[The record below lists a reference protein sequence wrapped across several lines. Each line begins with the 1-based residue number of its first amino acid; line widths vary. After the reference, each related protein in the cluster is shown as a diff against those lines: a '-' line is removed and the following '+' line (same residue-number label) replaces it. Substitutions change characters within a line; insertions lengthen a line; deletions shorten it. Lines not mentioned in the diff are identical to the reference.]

1 MRFLSLFLIAL
12 LIAASS
18 PADSPSV
25 TSAPSVVN
33 LSSSQSTTPAL
44 TQHPTQSPS
53 IQISVNRVNVG
64 VIVTDP
70 QGNFVPDLRRENF
83 HVFDNGVEQP
93 ITDFAN
99 VVSPAEVLLLVE
111 AGPAVYFLA
120 SVHVQTS
127 HSFLE
132 GLSSGDRIAVAKYD
146 SAPQLMLDFTSD
158 KTAAYAALANVRY
171 YVGFGNLNLSKS
183 LNSVLDLLAKTQ
195 GKKTIVL
202 LSTGF
207 DTSPP
212 ADIDAALT
220 RLRISDVR
228 LLAISLS
235 GAMRA
240 PAQPAKGKKKKK
252 DKSAEDQE
260 EAQKAAAKAAF
271 TQQGFDEAD
280 RLLRALTDA
289 TGGRV
294 FFPNNAQ
301 DYTIIYTQIAQLIR
315 HEYSL
320 AFAPSEH
327 DGKVHT
333 IEVRVTPPNAAPP
346 PSPQSSAQSA
356 APSPAAPAPTYS
368 VAHRRAYVAPAQ

>member
-1 MRFLSLFLIAL
+1 M
-12 LIAASS
+12 
-18 PADSPSV
+18 
-25 TSAPSVVN
+25 PSVVN
-33 LSSSQSTTPAL
+33 LSSSVSTQQQPD
-44 TQHPTQSPS
+44 QSPS
-53 IQISVNRVNVG
+53 IQVSVNRINVG
-64 VIVTDP
+64 VTVTDP

-111 AGPAVYFLA
+111 AGPAVYFLS

-132 GLSSGDRIAVAKYD
+132 GLSSGDKIAVAKYD

-158 KTAAYAALANVRY
+158 KTAAYAALSNIRY

-183 LNSVLDLLAKTQ
+183 LNTVLDLLAKTQ

-212 ADIDAALT
+212 ADIDAALS
-220 RLRISDVR
+220 RLRLSDVR

-252 DKSAEDQE
+252 DKSAEDAE

-320 AFAPSEH
+320 AFAPSAN
-327 DGKVHT
+327 DGKVHS
-333 IEVRVTPPNAAPP
+333 IEVRVTPPNATT
-346 PSPQSSAQSA
+346 SSAQSPTANPSSAQPSA
-356 APSPAAPAPTYS
+356 APPTVAQSSPAQSAASPYT
-368 VAHRRAYVAPAQ
+368 VAHRRAYVAPVQ

>member
-1 MRFLSLFLIAL
+1 MRLLSLFLL
-12 LIAASS
+12 TLFLPSS
-18 PADSPSV
+18 SFSDSP
-25 TSAPSVVN
+25 SAPSVVN
-33 LSSSQSTTPAL
+33 LLNSPSL
-44 TQHPTQSPS
+44 TQSPDQSPS
-53 IQISVNRVNVG
+53 IQVSVNRVNVG
-64 VIVTDP
+64 VTVTDP
-70 QGNFVPDLRRENF
+70 QGTFVPDLRRENF
-83 HVFDNGVEQP
+83 HIFDNGVEQP

-111 AGPAVYFLA
+111 SGPAVYFLA

-146 SAPQLMLDFTSD
+146 SAAQLMLDFTSD
-158 KTAAYAALANVRY
+158 KTAAYAALSNIRY
-171 YVGFGNLNLSKS
+171 YVGFGSLNLSKS
-183 LNSVLDLLAKTQ
+183 LNAVLDLLAKTQ

-202 LSTGF
+202 LSTGL
-207 DTSPP
+207 DTSSP

-220 RLRISDVR
+220 RLKISDVR

-235 GAMRA
+235 GPMRT

-252 DKSAEDQE
+252 DKSADDQE

-294 FFPNNAQ
+294 FFPNTAQ

-320 AFAPSEH
+320 AFAPSAP
-327 DGKVHT
+327 DGKIHSL
-333 IEVRVTPPNAAPP
+333 EVRVTPPNAAQPS
-346 PSPQSSAQSA
+346 SPQSSGQSA
-356 APSPAAPAPTYS
+356 AASSPAPTYNI
-368 VAHRRAYVAPAQ
+368 AARRAYIAPLQ

>member
-1 MRFLSLFLIAL
+1 MRFLSFLFSTLLIAL
-12 LIAASS
+12 ASR
-18 PADSPSV
+18 AQ
-25 TSAPSVVN
+25 
-33 LSSSQSTTPAL
+33 SQPD
-44 TQHPTQSPS
+44 QSPS
-53 IQISVNRVNVG
+53 IQISVSRVNVP

-83 HVFDNGVEQP
+83 HIFDNGVEQP

-99 VVSPAEVLLLVE
+99 IISPAEVFLLVE

-127 HSFLE
+127 HSFLD

-146 SAPQLMLDFTSD
+146 TAPQLILDFTSD
-158 KTAAYAALANVRY
+158 KPAAYAALANVRY

-183 LNSVLDLLAKTQ
+183 LNAVLDLLAKSQ

-212 ADIDAALT
+212 ADIDAALA
-220 RLRISDVR
+220 RLKISDVR

-240 PAQPAKGKKKKK
+240 PAQPPAKGKKNRK
-252 DKSAEDQE
+252 DKSTNEE
-260 EAQKAAAKAAF
+260 EARKAAAKAAF

-301 DYTIIYTQIAQLIR
+301 DYTTIYTQIAQLIR

-320 AFAPSEH
+320 AFTPPAH
-327 DGKVHT
+327 DGKIHS
-333 IEVRVTPPNAAPP
+333 IEVRVTPPDSTTPSADSAATPP
-346 PSPQSSAQSA
+346 AQSVA
-356 APSPAAPAPTYS
+356 PAASTYT
-368 VAHRRAYVAPAQ
+368 VAARRAYVAPAQ

>member
-1 MRFLSLFLIAL
+1 MRFLSFLFSTL
-12 LIAASS
+12 LIS
-18 PADSPSV
+18 
-25 TSAPSVVN
+25 
-33 LSSSQSTTPAL
+33 LSSRAQ
-44 TQHPTQSPS
+44 TQPDQSPS
-53 IQISVNRVNVG
+53 IQISVSRVNVP

-83 HVFDNGVEQP
+83 HIFDNGVEQP

-99 VVSPAEVLLLVE
+99 VISPAEVFLLVE

-132 GLSSGDRIAVAKYD
+132 GLSSTDRIAVAKYD
-146 SAPQLMLDFTSD
+146 TAPQLMLDFTSD
-158 KTAAYAALANVRY
+158 KPAAYAALANVRY

-183 LNSVLDLLAKTQ
+183 LNSVLDLLAKSQ

-207 DTSPP
+207 DTSSP
-212 ADIDAALT
+212 ADIDAALS
-220 RLRISDVR
+220 RLKISDVR

-240 PAQPAKGKKKKK
+240 PAQPPAKGKKNKK
-252 DKSAEDQE
+252 DKSTDEDE
-260 EAQKAAAKAAF
+260 SRKAAAKAAF
-271 TQQGFDEAD
+271 TTQGFDEAD

-289 TGGRV
+289 TGGRAY
-294 FFPNNAQ
+294 FPTTPQ
-301 DYTIIYTQIAQLIR
+301 DYSTIYTQIAQQIR

-320 AFAPSEH
+320 AFTPPDR

-333 IEVRVTPPNAAPP
+333 LEVRVTPPDTSAPSTQPAAPP
-346 PSPQSSAQSA
+346 TSSPYTVA
-356 APSPAAPAPTYS
+356 A
-368 VAHRRAYVAPAQ
+368 RRAYVAPAQ

>member
-1 MRFLSLFLIAL
+1 VRLRPSTNLFSVSLLSLL
-12 LIAASS
+12 LAA
-18 PADSPSV
+18 
-25 TSAPSVVN
+25 
-33 LSSSQSTTPAL
+33 TTPA
-44 TQHPTQSPS
+44 QSHPDQSPS

-83 HVFDNGVEQP
+83 HIFDNGIEQP
-93 ITDFAN
+93 VTDFAN
-99 VVSPAEVLLLVE
+99 VISPAEVLLLVE

-158 KTAAYAALANVRY
+158 KTAAYAALSNIRY
-171 YVGFGNLNLSKS
+171 YVGFGSLNLSKS

-252 DKSAEDQE
+252 DRSAEDQE
-260 EAQKAAAKAAF
+260 EAQKTAAKAAF

-294 FFPNNAQ
+294 FFPNNVQ

-320 AFAPSEH
+320 AFAPSQH

-333 IEVRVTPPNAAPP
+333 IEVRVTPPNAAQPS
-346 PSPQSSAQSA
+346 SPQSSAQ
-356 APSPAAPAPTYS
+356 PVAPTPSYNI
-368 VAHRRAYVAPAQ
+368 AARRAYVAPAP

>member
-1 MRFLSLFLIAL
+1 MRFSGLVFLLSFLVAIP
-12 LIAASS
+12 SS
-18 PADSPSV
+18 AQQPD
-25 TSAPSVVN
+25 
-33 LSSSQSTTPAL
+33 
-44 TQHPTQSPS
+44 QSPS
-53 IQISVNRVNVG
+53 IQVSVNRVNVG

-83 HVFDNGVEQP
+83 HIFDNGVEQP

-99 VVSPAEVLLLVE
+99 VVSPAEVFLLVE

-120 SVHVQTS
+120 SIHVQTS

-132 GLSSGDRIAVAKYD
+132 GLSTGDKIAVAKYD
-146 SAPQLMLDFTSD
+146 SAPQLLLDFTSD
-158 KTAAYAALANVRY
+158 KTAAYAALSTIRY

-183 LNSVLDLLAKTQ
+183 LNAVLDLLAKTE

-207 DTSPP
+207 DTSSP

-240 PAQPAKGKKKKK
+240 PQQPVKEKKKKK
-252 DKSAEDQE
+252 DKQADAE

-301 DYTIIYTQIAQLIR
+301 DYTTIYTQIAQLIR

-320 AFAPSEH
+320 AFAPSAN

-333 IEVRVTPPNAAPP
+333 IEVRVTPPDATT
-346 PSPQSSAQSA
+346 PSSTQSVT
-356 APSPAAPAPTYS
+356 PVPTYNI
-368 VAHRRAYVAPAQ
+368 AHRRAYVAPLQ

>member
-1 MRFLSLFLIAL
+1 VRPRSSTHLFSVSLLSLL
-12 LIAASS
+12 LATTILAQS
-18 PADSPSV
+18 PPD
-25 TSAPSVVN
+25 
-33 LSSSQSTTPAL
+33 
-44 TQHPTQSPS
+44 QSPS

-64 VIVTDP
+64 VIVTDA

-83 HVFDNGVEQP
+83 HIFDNGIEQP

-158 KTAAYAALANVRY
+158 KTAAYAALSNIRY
-171 YVGFGNLNLSKS
+171 YVGFGSLNLSKS
-183 LNSVLDLLAKTQ
+183 LNTVLDLLAKTQ

-212 ADIDAALT
+212 AEIDAALT
-220 RLRISDVR
+220 RLKISDVR

-235 GAMRA
+235 NAMRA
-240 PAQPAKGKKKKK
+240 PAQPAKGKKKRK
-252 DKSAEDQE
+252 DKSTDEE
-260 EAQKAAAKAAF
+260 EAQKAAARAAF

-301 DYTIIYTQIAQLIR
+301 DYTAIYTQIAQLIR

-320 AFAPSEH
+320 AFAPSSH
-327 DGKVHT
+327 DGKVHAL
-333 IEVRVTPPNAAPP
+333 EVRVTPPNSVQPS
-346 PSPQSSAQSA
+346 SPQSSAQSPAPTA
-356 APSPAAPAPTYS
+356 ATPPATSTPAPTYS
-368 VAHRRAYVAPAQ
+368 VAHRRAYVAPTQ

>member
-1 MRFLSLFLIAL
+1 MRLLTLFFVTL
-12 LIAASS
+12 LIAACPSS
-18 PADSPSV
+18 ADSPSV
-25 TSAPSVVN
+25 TSAPSVAN
-33 LSSSQSTTPAL
+33 PSSSQSSLPSF
-44 TQHPTQSPS
+44 TQQPDQSPS
-53 IQISVNRVNVG
+53 IQIAVNRVNVG
-64 VIVTDP
+64 VIVTDA

-83 HVFDNGVEQP
+83 HIFDNGVEQP

-132 GLSSGDRIAVAKYD
+132 GLSSGDRIAVVKYD

-158 KTAAYAALANVRY
+158 KTAAYAALSNVRY

-183 LNSVLDLLAKTQ
+183 LNTVLDLLAKTQ

-212 ADIDAALT
+212 ADIDAALS
-220 RLRISDVR
+220 RLKISDVR

-240 PAQPAKGKKKKK
+240 PAQPAKGKKKNKK

-294 FFPNNAQ
+294 FFPANAQ
-301 DYTIIYTQIAQLIR
+301 DYTTIYTQIAQLIR

-320 AFAPSEH
+320 AFAPSVH

-333 IEVRVTPPNAAPP
+333 IEVRVTPSDATT
-346 PSPQSSAQSA
+346 PS
-356 APSPAAPAPTYS
+356 TYS
-368 VAHRRAYVAPAQ
+368 IAARRAYVAPTQ

>member
-1 MRFLSLFLIAL
+1 
-12 LIAASS
+12 
-18 PADSPSV
+18 
-25 TSAPSVVN
+25 VVN
-33 LSSSQSTTPAL
+33 LSSPSAP
-44 TQHPTQSPS
+44 QHPDQSPS
-53 IQISVNRVNVG
+53 IQVSVNRVNVG
-64 VIVTDP
+64 VTVTDP

-83 HVFDNGVEQP
+83 HIFDNGVEQP

-99 VVSPAEVLLLVE
+99 VISPAEVLLLVE

-146 SAPQLMLDFTSD
+146 SAPQLMLDYTSD
-158 KTAAYAALANVRY
+158 KTAAYAALSNIRY
-171 YVGFGNLNLSKS
+171 YVGFGSLNLSKS

-207 DTSPP
+207 DTSSP

-235 GAMRA
+235 NAMRA

-252 DKSAEDQE
+252 DKSAEDAE

-294 FFPNNAQ
+294 FFPNTAQ
-301 DYTIIYTQIAQLIR
+301 DYTVIYTQIAQLIR

-320 AFAPSEH
+320 AFTPPQQ

-333 IEVRVTPPNAAPP
+333 LEVRVTPPNSVQLS
-346 PSPQSSAQSA
+346 SPQSSAQS
-356 APSPAAPAPTYS
+356 PAVPAPTYS